1 MEDNSCPE
9 SHALI
14 VQEVRRESSW
24 TWQDYILLVMG
35 LLISF
40 GDGIEL
46 YLPGKTCSHFRFRL
60 ICEVLPNINKSTE
73 CS

>member
-14 VQEVRRESSW
+14 VQEVRRESLW
-24 TWQDYILLVMG
+24 TWQDYILLVTG

-46 YLPGKTCSHFRFRL
+46 YLPGKTCSYCSHFRFRL
-60 ICEVLPNINKSTE
+60 ILEVFPPI
-73 CS
+73 